1 VAPGFDFTPPAVV
14 QRIKAVSGMRRNVL
28 HGESSRRTR
37 IGDARS
43 KARFP
48 AVLTSRSEPLP
59 SVPMLATDAIARPF
73 LIGGRR

>member
-28 HGESSRRTR
+28 HDESSRRTC

-48 AVLTSRSEPLP
+48 AVLTNRSEALRLIPTA
-59 SVPMLATDAIARPF
+59 SIARA
-73 LIGGRR
+73 LLSGAKR